1 RLIRISRA
9 PLGPGRFLDR
19 PTPPRYVD
27 TLTSRSGVPSRAMF
41 HTHTEDVSL
50 GAGADEAAAEPERM
64 VLFVVGEHR
73 FAVPIDRI
81 REIIPA
87 RPYTPLPGSGSH
99 VCGLINLRGRI
110 VTVMDLG
117 ARLHLPPASRL
128 PDHSIVIVEHRG
140 KLVGMAVEEVARIV
154 AVDPDTLAESAGV
167 LRSLR
172 IDRAYL
178 RGVGEVDDE
187 IFVAVDPDG
196 IFEPILA

>member
-1 RLIRISRA
+1 ML
-9 PLGPGRFLDR
+9 
-19 PTPPRYVD
+19 
-27 TLTSRSGVPSRAMF
+27 
-41 HTHTEDVSL
+41 HTDTEDVP
-50 GAGADEAAAEPERM
+50 AGAAPEPEAPEPERM

-73 FAVPIDRI
+73 FAVPVARI

-87 RPYTPLPGSGSH
+87 RPYTPLPGSAEH

-110 VTVMDLG
+110 VTVVDLG
-117 ARLHLPPASRL
+117 ARLHLPPASRI
-128 PDHSIVIVEHRG
+128 PEHSIVIVEHRG

-154 AVDPDTLAESAGV
+154 AVDPGTLAESADV

-187 IFVAVDPDG
+187 IFVAVDPDE
-196 IFEPILA
+196 IFDPILA

>member
-1 RLIRISRA
+1 ML
-9 PLGPGRFLDR
+9 
-19 PTPPRYVD
+19 PTD
-27 TLTSRSGVPSRAMF
+27 
-41 HTHTEDVSL
+41 TEDVP
-50 GAGADEAAAEPERM
+50 AGSAALEDEAAEPERM

-73 FAVPIDRI
+73 FAVPIGRI

-87 RPYTPLPGSGSH
+87 RPYTPLPGSGGH

-110 VTVMDLG
+110 VTVVDLG
-117 ARLHLPPASRL
+117 ARLGLPPASRI
-128 PDHSIVIVEHRG
+128 PEHSIVIVEHHA
-140 KLVGMAVEEVARIV
+140 KLVGLAVEEVARIV
-154 AVDPDTLAESAGV
+154 AVDPGSLADSADV

-187 IFVAVDPDG
+187 IFVAVEPDE